1 MSLISNIQKRGLKD
15 IFSTRVF
22 AYLESMWQKLVGV
35 RIEQKDMGAYAEQVL
50 YRGVVCKSCKEKG
63 ECIHCGCNFYDLSI
77 SKKGVCS
84 EGHFGEIV
92 DAKDWENYKKTYLVG
107 TEIGFVK
114 KNLDKKNG

>member
-1 MSLISNIQKRGLKD
+1 MSLIENIQKRGLKD

-50 YRGVVCKSCKEKG
+50 FRGIVCKPCKDNKT
-63 ECIHCGCNFYDLSI
+63 CLHCGCDFYDLSI
-77 SKKGVCS
+77 SKKGTCS
-84 EGHFGEIV
+84 QGNFGEIV
-92 DAKDWENYKKTYLVG
+92 GAKDWEKYKKTYLVG